1 VKALR
6 ALWRVLRAT
15 GHVLR
20 GLWIIRTEFGRLT
33 PPQTE
38 LLVREWSRQMLRIM
52 GVDLV
57 VRGEPP
63 ASGPL
68 LVVANHMSW
77 LDILVMNAAKPARF
91 VSKSDAKHWPLL
103 GSLITGAG
111 TLYIERGSRRDA
123 MRMVH
128 HMAERLRERDILA
141 IFPEGTTGDGRALL
155 PFHANLFQAAIS
167 ANAPI
172 LPVALRFIDT
182 RTGAPHDAPV
192 FVGDATLISSIW
204 ATLCADGVQ
213 VRVRYGEPQMP
224 QGRDRRTWARDM
236 QEEVARLLEPET
248 GVQGKTA

>member
-1 VKALR
+1 MKSLR

-15 GHVLR
+15 GHVVR
-20 GLWIIRTEFGRLT
+20 GLWIIRTEFGRLA
-33 PPQTE
+33 PAQTE
-38 LLVREWSRQMLRIM
+38 LVVREWSRQMLRIM
-52 GVDLV
+52 GVERV
-57 VRGEPP
+57 VHGEPP

-68 LVVANHMSW
+68 LVVSNHMSW
-77 LDILVMNAAKPARF
+77 LDILVLNAGRPARF
-91 VSKSDAKHWPLL
+91 VSKSDARRWPLL

-111 TLYIERGSRRDA
+111 TLYIERGNRRDA

-172 LPVALRFIDT
+172 LPVALRFTDS

-192 FVGDATLISSIW
+192 FVGDTTLLASIW
-204 ATLCADGVQ
+204 ATLRADGVQ
-213 VRVRYGEPQMP
+213 VVVRYGEPQMP
-224 QGRDRRTWARDM
+224 QGRDRRAWARDM
-236 QEEVARLLEPET
+236 QDEVARLL
-248 GVQGKTA
+248 G

>member
-1 VKALR
+1 MKQLR
-6 ALWRVLRAT
+6 ALWRVVRAT
-15 GHVLR
+15 GHVVR
-20 GLWIIRTEFGRLT
+20 GLLIIRTEFGRLT

-52 GVDLV
+52 GVELV
-57 VRGEPP
+57 VRGDPP
-63 ASGPL
+63 TSGPL

-77 LDILVMNAAKPARF
+77 LDILVMNAAQPARF

-103 GSLITGAG
+103 GALITGAG
-111 TLYIERGSRRDA
+111 TLYIERGNRRDA

-155 PFHANLFQAAIS
+155 PFHANLFQSAIA

-172 LPVALRFIDT
+172 LPVALRFIDS

-192 FVGDATLISSIW
+192 FVGDATLVGSIW

-213 VRVRYGEPQMP
+213 VVVRYGEPQMP

-236 QEEVARLLEPET
+236 QDEVARLL
-248 GVQGKTA
+248 AI

>member
-1 VKALR
+1 MKSLR

-15 GHVLR
+15 GHVVR

-33 PPQTE
+33 PSQTE

-52 GVDLV
+52 GVELV
-57 VRGEPP
+57 VRGDPP
-63 ASGPL
+63 TSGPL

-77 LDILVMNAAKPARF
+77 LDILVMNAAQPARF

-103 GSLITGAG
+103 GALITGAG
-111 TLYIERGSRRDA
+111 TLYIERGNRRDA

-172 LPVALRFIDT
+172 LPVALRFIDS
-182 RTGAPHDAPV
+182 RTGERHDAPV
-192 FVGDATLISSIW
+192 FVGDATLVGSIW

-213 VRVRYGEPQMP
+213 VVVRYGEPQMP

-236 QEEVARLLEPET
+236 QDEVARLL
-248 GVQGKTA
+248 AS

>member
-15 GHVLR
+15 GHVVR

-33 PPQTE
+33 PPQIE

-52 GVDLV
+52 GVELV
-57 VRGEPP
+57 LRGEPP
-63 ASGPL
+63 THGPL

-77 LDILVMNAAKPARF
+77 LDILVMNAGKPARF
-91 VSKSDAKHWPLL
+91 VSKSDAKDWPLL
-103 GSLITGAG
+103 GALITGAG
-111 TLYIERGSRRDA
+111 TLYIERGNRRDA

-141 IFPEGTTGDGRALL
+141 IFPEGTTSDGRALL

-172 LPVALRFIDT
+172 LPVALRFIDS

-192 FVGDATLISSIW
+192 FVGDATLMGSIW

-213 VRVRYGEPQMP
+213 VVVRYGEPQMP
-224 QGRDRRTWARDM
+224 HGRDRRTWARDM
-236 QEEVARLLEPET
+236 QDEVARLL
-248 GVQGKTA
+248 AS

>member
-1 VKALR
+1 VKHLR
-6 ALWRVLRAT
+6 ALWRVVRAT
-15 GHVLR
+15 GHVVR

-33 PPQTE
+33 PSQTE

-52 GVDLV
+52 GVELV
-57 VRGEPP
+57 VRGDPP
-63 ASGPL
+63 ISGPL

-77 LDILVMNAAKPARF
+77 LDILVMNAAQPARF

-103 GSLITGAG
+103 GALITGAG
-111 TLYIERGSRRDA
+111 TLYIERGNRRDA

-172 LPVALRFIDT
+172 LPVALRFIDS
-182 RTGAPHDAPV
+182 RTGERHDAPV
-192 FVGDATLISSIW
+192 FVGDATLVGSIW

-213 VRVRYGEPQMP
+213 VVVRYGEPQMP

-236 QEEVARLLEPET
+236 QDEVARLLS
-248 GVQGKTA
+248 

>member
-15 GHVLR
+15 GHVVR
-20 GLWIIRTEFGRLT
+20 GLWIIRTEFGRMA
-33 PPQTE
+33 PSQSE
-38 LLVREWSRQMLRIM
+38 LVVREWSRQMLRIM
-52 GVDLV
+52 GVERV
-57 VRGEPP
+57 VHGEPP

-68 LVVANHMSW
+68 LVVSNHMSW
-77 LDILVMNAAKPARF
+77 LDILVLNAGKPARF
-91 VSKSDAKHWPLL
+91 VSKSDAKRWPLL

-111 TLYIERGSRRDA
+111 TLYIERGNRRDA

-141 IFPEGTTGDGRALL
+141 IFPEGTTSDGRALL

-172 LPVALRFIDT
+172 LPVALRFIDS

-192 FVGDATLISSIW
+192 FVGDTTLVASIW
-204 ATLCADGVQ
+204 ATLCADAVQ
-213 VRVRYGEPQMP
+213 VVVKYGEPQMP

-236 QEEVARLLEPET
+236 QDEVERLLR
-248 GVQGKTA
+248 

>member
-1 VKALR
+1 MKHLR
-6 ALWRVLRAT
+6 ALWRVVRAT
-15 GHVLR
+15 GHVVR

-33 PPQTE
+33 PSQTE

-52 GVDLV
+52 GVELV
-57 VRGEPP
+57 VRGDPP
-63 ASGPL
+63 TSGPL

-77 LDILVMNAAKPARF
+77 LDILVMNAAQPARF

-103 GSLITGAG
+103 GALITGAG
-111 TLYIERGSRRDA
+111 TLYIERGNRRDA

-172 LPVALRFIDT
+172 LPVALRFIDS
-182 RTGAPHDAPV
+182 RTGERHDAPV
-192 FVGDATLISSIW
+192 FVGDATLVGSIW

-213 VRVRYGEPQMP
+213 VVVRYGEPQMP

-236 QEEVARLLEPET
+236 QDEVARLL
-248 GVQGKTA
+248 AS